1 MDTPRDTGP
10 PRAVIRLALWSGRG
24 VSERADDLTGQHR
37 GLPKGQDV
45 AGGEAGEEAMSTG
58 TAEGGLTTRQA
69 ATLLDVSIKT
79 VQKWVS
85 AGRIRAERITPP
97 AGKMYLVLNKED
109 VEQVRRERA
118 TQTRE

>member
-1 MDTPRDTGP
+1 
-10 PRAVIRLALWSGRG
+10 
-24 VSERADDLTGQHR
+24 
-37 GLPKGQDV
+37 
-45 AGGEAGEEAMSTG
+45 MSTG
-58 TAEGGLTTRQA
+58 KAEGGLTARQA

-79 VQKWVS
+79 VQKWVT

-97 AGKMYLVLNKED
+97 LGKMYLVLNKED